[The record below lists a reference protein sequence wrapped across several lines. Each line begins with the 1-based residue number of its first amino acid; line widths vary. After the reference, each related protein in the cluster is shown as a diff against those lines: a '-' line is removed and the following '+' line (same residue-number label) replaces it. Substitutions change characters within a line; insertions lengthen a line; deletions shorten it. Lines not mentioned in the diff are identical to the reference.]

1 MAETTNP
8 TKKVRLLHI
17 DAMSTDGVHY
27 NETLRLDEG
36 DEFFELPDRW
46 QLKKKT
52 ENGHIQVRDIY
63 VAHTFFFGRRN
74 EVVEITP
81 LYVPK
86 EHREKT
92 EPAPRKVG
100 RVSVN

>member
-17 DAMSTDGVHY
+17 DAMSHAGVLY

-36 DEFFELPDRW
+36 DEFHELPDRW
-46 QLKKKT
+46 QLKKQT
-52 ENGHIQVRDIY
+52 ESGVVQVLDIY
-63 VAHTFFFGRRN
+63 TAHTFFFGRRQ
-74 EVVEITP
+74 EIVETTP

-92 EPAPRKVG
+92 EPTPRKVG